1 MTGERRAFGLKFGL
15 LLATLCLGALA
26 GCASAPTP
34 QVPIADQQALSGRL
48 SVRVDATPSTPAQNV
63 SGVFELEGAPA
74 AGQLSLSTPLGT
86 MMARARW
93 TPERAWLT
101 TSNGESSFNDLDALT
116 REMLGE
122 SLPVAALFD
131 WLRGRPWPG
140 APSRVRPVGG
150 TPGFQQLGW
159 TIDLARFEEGWV
171 VAEREQVPRVSV
183 RARID
188 PP

>member
-1 MTGERRAFGLKFGL
+1 VTGGRRAFGIFV
-15 LLATLCLGALA
+15 ATLCLVALA
-26 GCASAPTP
+26 GCATAPSRQPTVAEN
-34 QVPIADQQALSGRL
+34 QTLSGRI
-48 SVRVDATPSTPAQNV
+48 SVRVDATASTPAQNV

-86 MMARARW
+86 MMARAHW
-93 TPERAWLT
+93 TPEKAWLT
-101 TSNGESSFNDLDALT
+101 TSEGESSFPDLASLT
-116 REMLGE
+116 RQMLGE

-140 APSRVRPVGG
+140 APSRARPEGAAR
-150 TPGFQQLGW
+150 GFQQLGW
-159 TIDLARFEEGWV
+159 NIDLARFDEGWV
-171 VAEREQVPRVSV
+171 SAEREATPRVSV